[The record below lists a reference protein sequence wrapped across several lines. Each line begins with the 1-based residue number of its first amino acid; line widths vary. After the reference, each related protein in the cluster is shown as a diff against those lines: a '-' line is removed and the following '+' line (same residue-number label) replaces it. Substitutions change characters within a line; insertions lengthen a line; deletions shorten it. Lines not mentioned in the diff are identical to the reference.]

1 MGAASEADHGNL
13 TSCTD
18 AFLTSVHNNDFGAEE
33 TFAFTVVIDGQVRLR
48 IEAIN
53 GCDRHD
59 AGRVRNRG
67 GREGAPGIPR
77 RIGQRD
83 QLRDRREHRTAP
95 TQRGRN
101 YVVHYTIV
109 IPEDL
114 ELEINNV
121 NGGVTIREIDGSV
134 SVANVNGQVRL
145 DDVEGDASVVVVNGQ
160 IDAEA
165 RTVAGTLDLATTN
178 GAIELDVRTNVSAT
192 FDAAVVNGTITVSN
206 LTLSNPVQTTN
217 SLRGTFGGG
226 QGPAS

>member
-1 MGAASEADHGNL
+1 MAVTGTMRVESETAADARAHLEFLDVLVNETSSEIVVS
-13 TSCTD
+13 TEQPQ
-18 AFLTSVHNNDFGAEE
+18 HN
-33 TFAFTVVIDGQVRLR
+33 
-48 IEAIN
+48 
-53 GCDRHD
+53 
-59 AGRVRNRG
+59 
-67 GREGAPGIPR
+67 
-77 RIGQRD
+77 
-83 QLRDRREHRTAP
+83 
-95 TQRGRN
+95 RGRN